1 MLKNGK
7 LALPLVMVAMLAL
20 AGNALAAGGD
30 VGTPAP
36 DFTLDRVGG
45 GTYTL
50 SDQLGQVCIM
60 FVVGF
65 S

>member
-1 MLKNGK
+1 MRIRRKIS
-7 LALPLVMVAMLAL
+7 LPVVILTMLAL
-20 AGNALAAGGD
+20 AGNAFAAGGD

-36 DFTLDRVGG
+36 DFTLDMVGG

-50 SDQLGQVCIM
+50 SDQLGQVSIM